1 MIVIPAIDIRNG
13 NCVRLRQGNF
23 SDETVYSEDP
33 VAVAKSWE
41 SKGAKILQII
51 DLDGAKIGKP
61 VNIKIVKQIA
71 ASVRIPIQ
79 LGGGIQSREVIENML
94 AAGVKRIILSTLAL
108 ENEMVL
114 KSVIDQYSEKIIVS
128 LDTRNRKLAKR
139 GWLEN
144 TELDYVETAKKLEQL
159 GVRRFIYTNVLKDGT
174 LTKPDLISIK
184 SLLESIK
191 VPVIVAGGVSSV
203 EDIVKLKKMG
213 VEGVIIG
220 KAFYE
225 RKITIMEANNV
236 S

>member
-1 MIVIPAIDIRNG
+1 
-13 NCVRLRQGNF
+13 
-23 SDETVYSEDP
+23 
-33 VAVAKSWE
+33 
-41 SKGAKILQII
+41 
-51 DLDGAKIGKP
+51 
-61 VNIKIVKQIA
+61 
-71 ASVRIPIQ
+71 
-79 LGGGIQSREVIENML
+79 
-94 AAGVKRIILSTLAL
+94 
-108 ENEMVL
+108 
-114 KSVIDQYSEKIIVS
+114 
-128 LDTRNRKLAKR
+128 
-139 GWLEN
+139 
-144 TELDYVETAKKLEQL
+144 L

>member
-128 LDTRNRKLAKR
+128 LDTRNRKL
-139 GWLEN
+139 
-144 TELDYVETAKKLEQL
+144 T
-159 GVRRFIYTNVLKDGT
+159 
-174 LTKPDLISIK
+174 
-184 SLLESIK
+184 
-191 VPVIVAGGVSSV
+191 
-203 EDIVKLKKMG
+203 
-213 VEGVIIG
+213 
-220 KAFYE
+220 
-225 RKITIMEANNV
+225 
-236 S
+236 